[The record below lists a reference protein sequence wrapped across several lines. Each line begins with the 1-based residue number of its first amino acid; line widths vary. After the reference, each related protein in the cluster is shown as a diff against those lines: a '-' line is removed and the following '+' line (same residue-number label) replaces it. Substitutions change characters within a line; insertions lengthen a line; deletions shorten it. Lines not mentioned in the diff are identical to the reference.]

1 MRRGAAGVATAAL
14 LAAIGAGCG
23 GGDDGT
29 AYREPKGAA
38 QDTVKIA
45 GGNLYFDPE
54 RPQLPAGI
62 DEIELVGEGGVH
74 TLVIDGVDGFELRV
88 DGDGEHDA
96 LKVRLAPGR
105 YTFFCD
111 IPGHRDAGMEGTL
124 TVT

>member
-1 MRRGAAGVATAAL
+1 VRRGAPAVAIAAL
-14 LAAIGAGCG
+14 LAVIGAGCG
-23 GGDDGT
+23 GGGDEA
-29 AYREPKGAA
+29 AYREPKGDARE
-38 QDTVKIA
+38 TVKIA
-45 GGNLYFDPE
+45 GGNLYFHPE
-54 RPQLPAGI
+54 RAQLPAGI
-62 DEIELVGEGGVH
+62 DEIELDGEGGVH
-74 TLVIDGVDGFELRV
+74 TLVIDGVDGFKLRV